1 MARSTD
7 QMILELI
14 ADNKSAVKGIQE
26 VSKEQDKLEKNTHSI
41 ADTIKKNW
49 LAITGAIAG
58 ALVVIK
64 KAFDFGK
71 EFAEY
76 KQGMNALSRNTGQNA
91 DKIIEKLKEV
101 SQGTISNKDLMLAA
115 NRAVALG
122 VTESTETM
130 GQLLEIARLK
140 AQAMGITTTQ
150 AFNDIVTGIGRA
162 SPLILDNLGIMTKG
176 WDAEA
181 KAKGVSLDRQF
192 ILNKILQDG
201 AVELQNAGN
210 TGLTTAEKL
219 QKLNV
224 AFDNLKLKIGEIILP
239 LIETFLAITDWIE
252 KYIAHVNKASEE
264 TKKSKMTTVWTD
276 VKTAVKDALEY
287 LQTNWK
293 KILNIILLE
302 IEVFGLKAAKLWG
315 SAVDPIIKAYEFV
328 GRKIKLI
335 DNDTHFSIKNN
346 MDKLLVDK
354 QKQLDALL
362 GLEEKSA
369 EMTLKQGTGS
379 SGIFD
384 IENKKKAEL
393 KKINDDYYQYIGDLQ
408 NQAIMKETADYETA
422 VESLKIMLQN
432 KVIAQEEY
440 DLRLQ
445 ELDALHK
452 ENLLIAEQENTNFR
466 MQLQQNAFDF
476 YGMKYE
482 ELTAKQRAEIIKMTQ
497 DQNKLWTDIKTEVKK
512 GVETIA
518 SNYAD
523 GITKMIWTGE
533 VWKKTFGQF
542 IEEMII
548 EVGKLITKML
558 ILQGIMAALNLF
570 GGGIGTAI
578 GKFLGLAE
586 GTNSAP
592 GGLAWVGERGKELMY
607 VPRGAKI
614 VPHHKLGFNVPKH
627 YADGN
632 VDNSIM
638 NRNVVIENLNI
649 NTDNAD
655 DLISQLEQL
664 SGNMNSRLFRR

>member
-482 ELTAKQRAEIIKMTQ
+482 
-497 DQNKLWTDIKTEVKK
+497 
-512 GVETIA
+512 
-518 SNYAD
+518 
-523 GITKMIWTGE
+523 
-533 VWKKTFGQF
+533 
-542 IEEMII
+542 
-548 EVGKLITKML
+548 
-558 ILQGIMAALNLF
+558 
-570 GGGIGTAI
+570 
-578 GKFLGLAE
+578 
-586 GTNSAP
+586 
-592 GGLAWVGERGKELMY
+592 
-607 VPRGAKI
+607 
-614 VPHHKLGFNVPKH
+614 
-627 YADGN
+627 
-632 VDNSIM
+632 
-638 NRNVVIENLNI
+638 
-649 NTDNAD
+649 
-655 DLISQLEQL
+655 
-664 SGNMNSRLFRR
+664 